1 MAKPVPNAPRI
12 DPHWRDD
19 GFQFQVGT
27 VVDPV
32 RIGTPTHQLH
42 LGQAEDSIL
51 IEKQVLRN
59 THDEYFLYAF
69 GQVQEAAVQNSIDKG
84 WHKLPFERG
93 ASHLDVKFRK
103 LMLIVG
109 EVAEVSEALREG
121 NPESKKIPG
130 FTCEEEE
137 MADIILRAMDYAAK
151 EGLRLAEAVLA
162 KHKFNTTRPH
172 KHGGKLV

>member
-1 MAKPVPNAPRI
+1 MKSALQAS
-12 DPHWRDD
+12 RDIL
-19 GFQFQVGT
+19 T
-27 VVDPV
+27 PYPV

-42 LGQAEDSIL
+42 LGQADDSIL
-51 IEKQVLRN
+51 IQQGVLDKTYDQN
-59 THDEYFLYAF
+59 FIFAF
-69 GQVQEAAVQNSIDKG
+69 GRVQEAAVQNSIAKG
-84 WHKLPFERG
+84 WHKTPFERG

-137 MADIILRAMDYAAK
+137 MADIILRAMNYAAK
-151 EGLRLAEAVLA
+151 EGLQLAEAVLA
-162 KHKFNTTRPH
+162 KHQFNTTRPH